1 MERLQKVMAHMG
13 VASRRKCEQLI
24 LDGRVSVNGQVVR
37 ELGVKVTT
45 KDRIEVDFIPIY
57 KEEPRY
63 ILFYKPRQVISAV
76 SDDKNRTVVL
86 DYIKGVTE
94 RIYPIGRLDYDTTG
108 LLLLTND
115 GTFANYLMHP
125 KHQIDKVYIAK
136 VKGIPEIKALR

>member
-76 SDDKNRTVVL
+76 SDDKNRTVVSRS
-86 DYIKGVTE
+86 GAPVQRAAHPAAQAPAPPVRQGPGPAGHRRE
-94 RIYPIGRLDYDTTG
+94 RCALNVP
-108 LLLLTND
+108 
-115 GTFANYLMHP
+115 
-125 KHQIDKVYIAK
+125 
-136 VKGIPEIKALR
+136 ALRAPLTGFWPVPVR